1 MLSKRVMVC
10 HGGLFKTDGVKLS
23 DIKKVDRFKEI
34 PDEGIMC
41 DLLWADPVKTQGRSP
56 SKRGI
61 SIGFGP
67 DITSKFLADNNLDM
81 LVRSH
86 EMKDEGYE
94 QEHDAK
100 LITIFSAPNYCDQMR
115 NKGAFI
121 IFKGDDMK
129 PNFT

>member
-1 MLSKRVMVC
+1 MAASSRMTESSSPTSKKSTDSRKYQMRASCATCYGQILSK
-10 HGGLFKTDGVKLS
+10 
-23 DIKKVDRFKEI
+23 
-34 PDEGIMC
+34 
-41 DLLWADPVKTQGRSP
+41 LWEDSLPKGTIFIN
-56 SKRGI
+56 RGI
-61 SIGFGP
+61 SCGFGP
-67 DITSKFLADNNLDM
+67 DITKKFLSDNDLEL

-94 QEHDAK
+94 VEHDGQ

-121 IFKGDDMK
+121 IFKGDTMK